1 VLCSPVRLRWH
12 RLFANDTANQSR
24 DQSDGTSTP
33 GSSLGSSRST
43 DSPRNSGGGGGNGG
57 GMGASSSGPFVA
69 GELDPAEIE
78 ICRDADGRRI
88 VLGEG
93 AFGRVRTLVFER
105 GMQLRLPVC
114 QKRKRWSN
122 IGEHH
127 GVRITSCTW
136 RFSPCAMCDALSRA
150 SAMV

>member
-1 VLCSPVRLRWH
+1 MRLRWH

-57 GMGASSSGPFVA
+57 GASSSGPFVA

-93 AFGRVRTLVFER
+93 AFGRVRTLECSSGYQF
-105 GMQLRLPVC
+105 C
-114 QKRKRWSN
+114 
-122 IGEHH
+122 
-127 GVRITSCTW
+127 
-136 RFSPCAMCDALSRA
+136 
-150 SAMV
+150 